1 MKNTNNMIEQ
11 HLRILFEKWSNE
23 KLIKINILPAS
34 GSYRKYYRMY
44 SDSKSC
50 LGVYNQD
57 SKENDAF
64 IAFTHHFLS
73 HSLQVPHIY
82 AKNLDESIYLVEDF
96 GDETLF
102 IRLQKLRSEGLN
114 QEEIISIYKKVIKE
128 LPKFQVLSSKDMNF
142 TYCYPR
148 PEFDKQSMLWDLNYF
163 KYYFLKLAQIPF
175 DEQDLEKDFHVF
187 TDFLLETN
195 CNYFLYRD
203 FQSRNIM
210 IHNEEPYFI
219 DYQGGRKGALQY
231 DIASLLYDAKAD
243 LSNETRGI
251 LLEYYLDELQKYIT
265 IDKQKFSSFYY
276 GYVIIRILQAM
287 GAYGFRGFYEN
298 KPIFLQSIP
307 YAINN
312 LQWILENIKLP
323 IRIPTLLSVLTKLPE
338 ANKIKKIVNTQKLI
352 ITINSFSYKKQIPI
366 DNTGNG
372 GGFVFD
378 CRALPNP
385 GRLEMFKS
393 LTGKDYQVIDYLEQ
407 ESIVKQFV
415 ENIFSIISISIDNYI
430 ERGFCNLMIN
440 FGCTGGQ
447 HRSVYC
453 AEKIADRIKQKYNL
467 NILVRHIEQE
477 LRN

>member
-1 MKNTNNMIEQ
+1 MIEQ
-11 HLRILFEKWSNE
+11 HLTILFENWAGE
-23 KLIKINILPAS
+23 KLKNISILPAS
-34 GSYRKYYRMY
+34 GSYRKYYRIY
-44 SDSKSC
+44 SESKSC

-57 SKENDAF
+57 RKENEAF

-82 AKNLDESIYLVEDF
+82 AKNIDESIYLVEDF

-102 IRLQKLRSEGLN
+102 IRLQKLRSEGFN
-114 QEEIISIYKKVIKE
+114 QEEIISIYQKVIKE
-128 LPKFQVLSSKDMNF
+128 LPKFQVLSSKNMDFN
-142 TYCYPR
+142 YCYPR

-175 DEQDLEKDFHVF
+175 DEQNLEEDFHVF
-187 TDFLLETN
+187 TDFLLETD

-210 IHNEEPYFI
+210 IHNELPYFI

-243 LSNETRGI
+243 LSNETRLI

-265 IDKQKFSSFYY
+265 IDKQKFLAYYY

-298 KPIFLQSIP
+298 KPVFLQSIP

-312 LQWILENIKLP
+312 LKWILENIKLP
-323 IRIPTLLSVLTKLPE
+323 IRITTLLNVLLKLPE
-338 ANKIKKIVNTQKLI
+338 ANRIKKIVNSQKLI

-366 DNTGNG
+366 DTSGNG

-385 GRLEMFKS
+385 GRLELFKT
-393 LTGKDYQVIDYLEQ
+393 LTGKDQLVIDYLEQ
-407 ESIVKQFV
+407 EASVKLFV
-415 ENIFSIISISIDNYI
+415 DDVFNIINISIDNYI
-430 ERGFCNLMIN
+430 DRGFCNLMIN

-453 AEKIADRIKQKYNL
+453 AEKIAERIKQKYNL
-467 NILVRHIEQE
+467 NCVLRHIEQD
-477 LRN
+477 

>member
-96 GDETLF
+96 GDETFF

-210 IHNEEPYFI
+210 IYNEKPYFI

-243 LSNETRGI
+243 LSDETRGI

-430 ERGFCNLMIN
+430 DRGFCNLMIN

-453 AEKIADRIKQKYNL
+453 AEKIAERIKQKYNL

>member
-1 MKNTNNMIEQ
+1 MIEQ
-11 HLRILFEKWSNE
+11 HLTILFENWAGE
-23 KLIKINILPAS
+23 KLKNINILPAS
-34 GSYRKYYRMY
+34 GSYRKYYRIY
-44 SDSKSC
+44 SESKSC

-57 SKENDAF
+57 KKENEAF
-64 IAFTHHFLS
+64 IAFTHHFLLY
-73 HSLQVPHIY
+73 SLQVPHIY
-82 AKNLDESIYLVEDF
+82 AKNIDESIYLVEDF

-102 IRLQKLRSEGLN
+102 IILQKLRSEGFN
-114 QEEIISIYKKVIKE
+114 QEEIISIYQKVIKE
-128 LPKFQVLSSKDMNF
+128 LPKFQVLSSKDMDFN
-142 TYCYPR
+142 YCYPR

-175 DEQDLEKDFHVF
+175 DEQNLEEDFHVF
-187 TDFLLETN
+187 TDFLLETD

-210 IHNEEPYFI
+210 MHNDEPYFI

-243 LSNETRGI
+243 LSNETRVI

-265 IDKQKFSSFYY
+265 IDRQKFLAYYY

-298 KPIFLQSIP
+298 KPVFLQSIP

-312 LQWILENIKLP
+312 LKWILENIKLP
-323 IRIPTLLSVLTKLPE
+323 IRIPTLLNVLSKLPE
-338 ANKIKKIVNTQKLI
+338 ANRIKKIVNSQKLI

-366 DNTGNG
+366 DTSGNG

-385 GRLEMFKS
+385 GRLELFKT
-393 LTGKDYQVIDYLEQ
+393 LTGKDQLVIDYLEQ
-407 ESIVKQFV
+407 EASVKLFV
-415 ENIFSIISISIDNYI
+415 DDVFNIINISIDNYI

-453 AEKIADRIKQKYNL
+453 AEKIAERIKQKYNL
-467 NILVRHIEQE
+467 NCVLRHIEQD
-477 LRN
+477 

>member
-1 MKNTNNMIEQ
+1 MKNTNDMIEK
-11 HLRILFEKWSNE
+11 HLTILFEKWSNE

-44 SDSKSC
+44 SESKSC

-57 SKENDAF
+57 TKENDAF

-82 AKNLDESIYLVEDF
+82 AENKDENIYLIEDF

-102 IRLQKLRSEGLN
+102 IRLQKLRSEGFN
-114 QEEIISIYKKVIKE
+114 QEEIIYIYQKVIKE

-210 IHNEEPYFI
+210 IHNEKPYFI

-265 IDKQKFSSFYY
+265 IDKQNFSSFYY

-385 GRLEMFKS
+385 GRLESFKT
-393 LTGKDYQVIDYLEQ
+393 LTGKDKLVIDYLEQ
-407 ESIVKQFV
+407 ETIVKQFV
-415 ENIFSIISISIDNYI
+415 EDIFNIITISIDNYI
-430 ERGFCNLMIN
+430 DRGFCNLMIN

-453 AEKIADRIKQKYNL
+453 AEKIAVKIKQKYNL

>member
-210 IHNEEPYFI
+210 IHNEKPYFI

-430 ERGFCNLMIN
+430 DRGFCNLMIN

-453 AEKIADRIKQKYNL
+453 AEKIAERIKQKYNL

>member
-1 MKNTNNMIEQ
+1 MIKQ
-11 HLRILFEKWSNE
+11 YLSLLFENWAGEKTSN
-23 KLIKINILPAS
+23 ITVLPAS
-34 GSYRKYYRMY
+34 GSYRKYYRINGK
-44 SDSKSC
+44 SKSC
-50 LGVYNQD
+50 LGVYNLD
-57 SKENDAF
+57 KKENQAF
-64 IAFTHHFLS
+64 IAFTKHFLS
-73 HSLQVPHIY
+73 HSLKVPHIY
-82 AKNLDESIYLVEDF
+82 AENQDENIYLVEDF

-102 IRLQKLRSEGLN
+102 NRVQKLRSEGFN
-114 QEEIISIYKKVIKE
+114 QEEILSVYKKVIKE
-128 LPKFQVLSSKDMNF
+128 LPKFQILAAKDLDFN
-142 TYCYPR
+142 YSYPR
-148 PEFDKQSMLWDLNYF
+148 SQFDKQSMFWDLNYF

-175 DEQDLEKDFHVF
+175 DEQSLEEDFHVF
-187 TDFLLETN
+187 ADFLLETD

-243 LSNETRGI
+243 LSNEIRLI
-251 LLEYYLDELQKYIT
+251 LLEYYLEELQKYFLD
-265 IDKQKFSSFYY
+265 IDKQKFLAHYY

-312 LQWILENIKLP
+312 LSWILENIKLP
-323 IRIPTLLSVLTKLPE
+323 IRIPTLLNILTKLPE
-338 ANKIKKIVNTQKLI
+338 ANRIKKIVNSQKLI

-366 DNTGNG
+366 DTTGNG

-385 GRLEMFKS
+385 GRLELFKT
-393 LTGKDYQVIDYLEQ
+393 LTGKDQLVINYLEQ
-407 ESIVKQFV
+407 EAIVKQFV
-415 ENIFSIISISIDNYI
+415 DDVFNIVSISIDNYI
-430 ERGFCNLMIN
+430 DREFCNLMIN

-467 NILVRHIEQE
+467 NCVVRHIEQE
-477 LRN
+477 RIK